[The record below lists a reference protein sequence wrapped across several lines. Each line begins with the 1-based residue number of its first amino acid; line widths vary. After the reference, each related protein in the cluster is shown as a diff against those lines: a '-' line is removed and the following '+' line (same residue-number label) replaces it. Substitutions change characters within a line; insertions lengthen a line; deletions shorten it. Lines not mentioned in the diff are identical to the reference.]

1 MSQSD
6 ARKPTYDQLSA
17 LCAQMAA
24 ALRALNREA
33 RKTIDAQK
41 WQLIEDAMAAQKA
54 YDALSPDPLWQRVP
68 EMLPPLKR
76 LAALPVEQ
84 DFAIGNDRDMVLYHN
99 AGKSITIGDVLD
111 ARAALEGV
119 R

>member
-1 MSQSD
+1 MTD
-6 ARKPTYDQLSA
+6 TPTYDQLSA

-24 ALRALNREA
+24 ALKALNREA
-33 RKTIDAQK
+33 RKTIDAQQ

-54 YDALSPDPLWQRVP
+54 YETLSPAPQWQRVTK
-68 EMLPPLKR
+68 MLPPLKR
-76 LAALPVEQ
+76 LAAIPVDQ
-84 DFAIGNDRDMVLYHN
+84 DFAIGNDRGLVLYKN

-111 ARAALEGV
+111 ARAALEDM